1 MFEQLSQK
9 LTSSLKKIKGSSR
22 LREDNIKQTL
32 LEVKRALLEADVNF
46 RVVKSF
52 LKSVQERSMGQEV
65 QGLSLIHI

>member
-65 QGLSLIHI
+65 Q